1 MPETNDK
8 TLIFGRVRMTSVLP
22 LAAVL
27 VALFVVLCIL
37 LANVTAAGF
46 HGHERSRAEAL
57 RLANLVSTDLALGD
71 EFGVRNA
78 VNSRYPVYIEITD
91 QNGELI
97 YANGT
102 VGQDNPRYSV
112 PVRFD
117 GQVIGQLRA
126 GPLVAGRMAMPAW
139 GMALLVLFAVIMAGS
154 IAMMFANLIVRS
166 VTIVREDIDTLEAG
180 RPLHEDAARQTQ
192 FMELHQLN
200 DTMRRVMESRRRE
213 IEDLRLVAF
222 QNGPTG
228 LPNFTALSQ
237 YIDRH
242 LKTTDFGH
250 PMAIYR
256 LDLDHF
262 DRACESFGSD
272 VGEALLR
279 EAVARIRKEINELAD
294 RELVES
300 SGFFLAQAWADN
312 LFLVM
317 PNIGGR
323 GDASAVARALRSAFV
338 APLKVENHDVTLG
351 LSGGIVMAPEDGT
364 MRTDL
369 LRRAETALRA
379 VREDG
384 KRGFRFYAPRLDR
397 VASGRAQLEA
407 ELREGIE
414 NGEFVPYFQPKIDLH
429 TGQIKSCE
437 ALARWR
443 RPGGRF
449 ISPGAF
455 IPLAEETGL
464 IEVIG
469 RQVLK
474 GACEQAA
481 GWLREGLAMSVA
493 VNVSPLELRNPDF
506 RANVLSSLT
515 ATGLPPAYLEL
526 EITESVAVDDPKA
539 FQEMLNPLK
548 AMGVRLA
555 VDDFGTGHSNLATL
569 SQLQFD
575 VFKIDRQ
582 FVQNLENESS
592 SRPIVEM
599 ILAMAQSIGMETVAE
614 GVETPEQARFLRK
627 RGCTY
632 GQGFLYSQALSARD
646 FPAFVQQWEARR
658 RRRAAPKA
666 G

>member
-1 MPETNDK
+1 MP
-8 TLIFGRVRMTSVLP
+8 V
-22 LAAVL
+22 AAVL
-27 VALFVVLCIL
+27 VSLFMAICYL
-37 LANVTAAGF
+37 LASLTATNF
-46 HGHERSRAEAL
+46 HGHDRSRAEA
-57 RLANLVSTDLALGD
+57 RRIANLVAIDLALGD
-71 EFGVRNA
+71 TYNMRNT
-78 VNSRYPVYIEITD
+78 VNSHGPVYIEITD
-91 QNGELI
+91 TQGELV

-112 PVRFD
+112 PIRFD
-117 GQVIGQLRA
+117 GVAIGQLRA
-126 GPLVAGRMAMPAW
+126 GPLVPGTLVMPAW
-139 GMALLVLFAVIMAGS
+139 GIGLLVLFSVLLAGS
-154 IAMMFANLIVRS
+154 VAALFGNAVARS
-166 VTIVREDIDTLEAG
+166 VNFLREDLQTLQSGFPVSENA
-180 RPLHEDAARQTQ
+180 PQQTHFTEMKQ
-192 FMELHQLN
+192 LGETVRKTMEVH
-200 DTMRRVMESRRRE
+200 RRE
-213 IEDLRLVAF
+213 TDDLRLVAF
-222 QNGPTG
+222 QNAQSG
-228 LPNFTALSQ
+228 LPNFTALTQ

-294 RELVES
+294 RELVET
-300 SGFFLAQAWADN
+300 SGFYLAQAWADN

-338 APLKVENHDVTLG
+338 APLKVENHDVSLG
-351 LSGGIVMAPEDGT
+351 MSGGIVMAPEDGT

-414 NGEFVPYFQPKIDLH
+414 NGEFVPYFQPKVDLH

-469 RQVLK
+469 QQVLK

-481 GWLREGLAMSVA
+481 GWLREGMAMSVA

-506 RANVLSSLT
+506 RSNVLAALT

-526 EITESVAVDDPKA
+526 EITESVAVEDPKA
-539 FQEMLNPLK
+539 FQDMLNPLK

-569 SQLQFD
+569 SQLHFD

-614 GVETPEQARFLRK
+614 GVETAEQARFLRK

-646 FPAFVQQWEARR
+646 FPAFVQQWQARR
-658 RRRAAPKA
+658 RQRAAPKA